1 MNLMIRW
8 FQWALLGLIGV
19 ATIFAAGLIFGE
31 HPVKALPEFAENTG
45 EPCST
50 CHVNPGGGGPRTLRG
65 LLWSAQGKP
74 DEVPELGDI
83 LIAPGLDN
91 SVELYDVACA
101 TCHGSS
107 GEGLFGAALTRS
119 GITDEK
125 IRSAI
130 LRGKERSGMPAFDS
144 QFTSSQLDSLVTYV
158 AGIASGEIEPA
169 PLSYPL
175 EAAQFECN
183 AINEI
188 SGESC
193 GGN

>member
-1 MNLMIRW
+1 MKIYLRGL
-8 FQWALLGLIGV
+8 QWAFLSLLGV
-19 ATIFAAGLIFGE
+19 ASIFAAGLIFGE
-31 HPVKALPEFAENTG
+31 SPAKALPEFAENTG
-45 EPCST
+45 EACST

-65 LLWSAQGKP
+65 LLWAAQGKP
-74 DEVPELGDI
+74 DEVAELGDI
-83 LIAPGLDN
+83 LIAPGVSN

-119 GITDEK
+119 GITEEK

-144 QFTSSQLDSLVTYV
+144 QFTTSQLDILVSYV
-158 AGIASGEIEPA
+158 AGIASGELEPA

-175 EAAQFECN
+175 EAAQFECGPN
-183 AINEI
+183 VDE